1 LHIAKY
7 DDSTSIGKFY
17 SIELD
22 TWVETEFKITG
33 DKRLGLGRELAGEET
48 IIMVRVEQNGEPFKV
63 HDDEGR
69 EYLQFNRRNWIELRK
84 MKGKDRYK
92 PMFVS
97 ENGAI
102 WVGETFKG
110 CQFRVFTKLEGKG

>member
-1 LHIAKY
+1 MHIAKY

-48 IIMVRVEQNGEPFKV
+48 IIMVRIEQNGEPFKV

-97 ENGAI
+97 ENGTI

>member
-1 LHIAKY
+1 MHIAKY

-22 TWVETEFKITG
+22 TWVEAEFKITG

-48 IIMVRVEQNGEPFKV
+48 IIMVHVEQDGEPFKV

-69 EYLQFNRRNWIELRK
+69 EYIQFNRRNWIELRK

-97 ENGAI
+97 ENGTI